1 MTRTSTLLHREF
13 KGALVHTTSSFAI
26 FKKGGNRT
34 RRELLD
40 IRGYQTLDTGWGLGR
55 IRAQEG
61 RNLDSAVDPVPPD
74 STNLGIY
81 DENFPVYQV

>member
-1 MTRTSTLLHREF
+1 M
-13 KGALVHTTSSFAI
+13 
-26 FKKGGNRT
+26 
-34 RRELLD
+34 D

-74 STNLGIY
+74 STDLGIY
-81 DENFPVYQV
+81 DKKFPVHQGRGEVSTQTVEDFVERYEGGGAPTKLDGLDWNSSKG